1 MQFHK
6 KEGSS
11 CRTLTPK
18 ACLFATSLRNQ
29 NQVLKLLQG
38 DDETIGWA
46 RAQVTASFDGSDE
59 EATAAAPDV
68 NMQSYLNL
76 ALLGV
81 EEDDTLSHCS
91 STERTVDT
99 SADGYWSRS
108 SSFD

>member
-1 MQFHK
+1 MRCMTL
-6 KEGSS
+6 SDP
-11 CRTLTPK
+11 RTPCVT
-18 ACLFATSLRNQ
+18 TT
-29 NQVLKLLQG
+29 NQVLRLLQG

-59 EATAAAPDV
+59 EAAAAAPDL
-68 NMQSYLNL
+68 NMQSHLNL

-81 EEDDTLSHCS
+81 EVEDDDTLSQSQSQCS
-91 STERTVDT
+91 STVDT

>member
-1 MQFHK
+1 V
-6 KEGSS
+6 
-11 CRTLTPK
+11 
-18 ACLFATSLRNQ
+18 A
-29 NQVLKLLQG
+29 
-38 DDETIGWA
+38 
-46 RAQVTASFDGSDE
+46 
-59 EATAAAPDV
+59 AAAPDV

>member
-1 MQFHK
+1 MEVDLQFHK
-6 KEGSS
+6 KKNGLR
-11 CRTLTPK
+11 CRTLTPNT
-18 ACLFATSLRNQ
+18 LQNQ
-29 NQVLKLLQG
+29 TQVLKLLQG

-46 RAQVTASFDGSDE
+46 RTQVTASFDGSDE
-59 EATAAAPDV
+59 EATAAAPDL
-68 NMQSYLNL
+68 MSYLNL

-99 SADGYWSRS
+99 SADGYWSTS